1 VEADRQTIAA
11 GGAGEAVSAKPAA
24 THLLAVEGISKH
36 FGGTQA
42 LDRVGMYLDGGEI
55 VALLGE
61 NGAGKSTLIKILA
74 GVYSLDEGSVTYRGA
89 DAARNLRRLPIAF
102 IHQDLGLIEWM
113 TVAENICLTLGYPRR
128 AGMVDWN
135 AARRRAA
142 KALEQLGAD
151 IDPDVRIQTLSR
163 TEKSLVA
170 IARALAAEAEVL
182 VLDEPT
188 ASLPADEVAR
198 LFTALRRLRDRG
210 VGMIYVSHRLDEV
223 FDIADRMVV
232 LRDGKVAG
240 ERRVAGTTPDEVI
253 LLIVGR
259 EPSQVFR
266 RPAQREGVARLHL
279 EALTVEGVG
288 PVDCAI
294 HAGEVV
300 GLVGLRGAGQEI
312 IGRALF
318 GLVPITGG
326 RAVLDGKTI
335 RPSSPRDSMAAGIN
349 LVCADRVGE
358 SVMPNL
364 TVRENLFLNP
374 LAAGRRMLSYLAPG
388 QENRASLELGQK
400 VGLRPNDPGLAIE
413 LLSGGNQQKVVVG
426 RWLFLESKVYIFE
439 DPTAGVDVGAK
450 AEIYRLFDVALQAGA
465 AIVIVSTDF
474 EEVAK
479 VCHRAL
485 VFDRGRVVAE
495 LAAEDLSVENL
506 LGAASA
512 RIGRG
517 LHESSP
523 SNRKA
528 AGHAVH

>member
-1 VEADRQTIAA
+1 MDGDRLHAGAAAPPAASAA
-11 GGAGEAVSAKPAA
+11 GGAG
-24 THLLAVEGISKH
+24 LLVVEGVSKR

-42 LDRVGMYLDGGEI
+42 LDQVGLRLNAGEI

-74 GVYSLDEGSVTYRGA
+74 GVYTLDEGRIGFHGR
-89 DAARNLRRLPIAF
+89 DATATLRRLPIAF
-102 IHQDLGLIEWM
+102 IHQDLGLIDWM

-128 AGMVDWN
+128 HGMVDWG

-142 KALEQLGAD
+142 AALEVLGAD
-151 IDPDVRIQTLSR
+151 IDPDIRIQSLSR

-170 IARALAAEAEVL
+170 IARALAAEAEIL

-198 LFTALRRLRDRG
+198 LFHALRQLRARG

-223 FDIADRMVV
+223 FEIADRMVV
-232 LRDGKVAG
+232 LRDGRMVG
-240 ERRVAGTTPDEVI
+240 ERAVAATTAEEAI

-259 EPSQVFR
+259 EPSQIFR
-266 RPAQREGVARLHL
+266 RPAQRDGRPRLIL
-279 EALTVEGVG
+279 DAIEMDGIG
-288 PVDCAI
+288 PVHSSI

-300 GLVGLRGAGQEI
+300 GLVGLRGAGQETV
-312 IGRALF
+312 GRALF
-318 GLVPITGG
+318 GLVPLNRGSILIDD
-326 RAVLDGKTI
+326 RAVALA
-335 RPSSPRDSMAAGIN
+335 SPRQAMACGVN

-374 LAAGRRMLSYLAPG
+374 VAAGRSPLSLIGPSR
-388 QENRASLELGQK
+388 ETRASLELGRR
-400 VGLRPNDPGLAIE
+400 VGLRPNDPSLPIE

-426 RWLFLESKVYIFE
+426 RWLHLNAKIYVFE

-495 LAAEDLSVENL
+495 LGAADLSVENL
-506 LGAASA
+506 LAAASA
-512 RIGRG
+512 SIG
-517 LHESSP
+517 HSAE
-523 SNRKA
+523 A
-528 AGHAVH
+528 AAEAFAGAARDAHAVH